1 MKLFDRFSKKNI
13 KVNFVIA
20 GTQKGG
26 TSALTEYLRLHPE
39 ICMAERKEV
48 HFFDTEEHFLKKPPD
63 YTPYHVH
70 FRPGPSAQ
78 LFGEATPAYMYWSSA
93 PGRIWEYNPDMKI
106 IMILRNPIERA
117 YSHWNM
123 QRDRGKDSMSF
134 YDALKR
140 EHRRC
145 REALPF
151 QHKLYS
157 YIGRGFYTEQIR
169 RIWQYF
175 PDTQTLIMKTEDMRD
190 HPEPTL
196 RKIYEFLGVHPPKE
210 IEPIDVHSRSYV
222 TPLAEKE
229 ERYLENIFEFE
240 IRQLERMLG
249 WDCSKWLS

>member
-1 MKLFDRFSKKNI
+1 MKLFNRLSKKNI

-26 TSALTEYLRLHPE
+26 TSALTEYLRLHPG

-48 HFFDTEEHFLKKPPD
+48 HFFDNEEHFLKKPPD
-63 YTPYHVH
+63 YKPYHAY
-70 FRPGPSAQ
+70 FRPNPSTQ
-78 LFGEATPAYMYWSSA
+78 LFGEATPAYMYWYSA
-93 PGRIWEYNPDMKI
+93 PRRIWEYNPDMKL
-106 IMILRNPIERA
+106 IMLLRNPIERA

-134 YDALKR
+134 YDALMR
-140 EHRRC
+140 ERQRC
-145 REALPF
+145 REVLPF

-169 RIWQYF
+169 RIWHYF
-175 PDTQTLIMKTEDMRD
+175 PDTQTLIMKTEDMRA
-190 HPEPTL
+190 HPESTL
-196 RKIYEFLGVHPPKE
+196 RKIYEFLGVHPSKAA
-210 IEPIDVHSRSYV
+210 EPIDIHSRPYV

-249 WDCSKWLS
+249 WDCSDWLS